1 MTLRKGLSAL
11 VATSLV
17 FGGAASAAAAGAAD
31 SLRQP
36 ARVAESENLAGGG
49 AIGWIIA
56 ALVAAGVALVIV
68 EDDSDEPVSP

>member
-17 FGGAASAAAAGAAD
+17 FGGTASAAAAGAAD

-36 ARVAESENLAGGG
+36 ARVAEGEELAGAG
-49 AIGWIIA
+49 AVGWIIA
-56 ALVAAGVALVIV
+56 ALVAAGVALVII
-68 EDDSDEPVSP
+68 EDDEDEPASP